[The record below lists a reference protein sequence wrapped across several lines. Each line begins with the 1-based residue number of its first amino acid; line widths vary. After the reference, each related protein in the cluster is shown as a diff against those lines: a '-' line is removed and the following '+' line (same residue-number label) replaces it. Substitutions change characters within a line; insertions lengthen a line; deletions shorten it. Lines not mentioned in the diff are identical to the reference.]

1 MDQKT
6 MVHLHNGILSR
17 RKKEGAPTPHE
28 NIDGTGKYYTKWSKP
43 SGERQIP
50 YDLIYKWSIINK
62 INWQTKYSQR
72 HWNRQ
77 QTDSNHKGGE
87 REIMKGKGGKWT
99 WMRDPWTEPR
109 GVGIEGGTWAWVGQE
124 KVVVGKWRQ
133 LYLNINK
140 KKGKKRKNPND
151 ELE

>member
-1 MDQKT
+1 
-6 MVHLHNGILSR
+6 
-17 RKKEGAPTPHE
+17 
-28 NIDGTGKYYTKWSKP
+28 
-43 SGERQIP
+43 
-50 YDLIYKWSIINK
+50 
-62 INWQTKYSQR
+62 
-72 HWNRQ
+72 
-77 QTDSNHKGGE
+77 
-87 REIMKGKGGKWT
+87 
-99 WMRDPWTEPR
+99 MRDPWTEPR